1 MEDEKLERLDIIEIK
16 LQNFRQMIKVLKQEI
31 SDLLQEKNQLLNP
44 PESHNTIWFKYGS
57 QKKDDFWGIF

>member
-31 SDLLQEKNQLLNP
+31 SDLLEEKTQLLNP
-44 PESHNTIWFKYGS
+44 PESHNTI
-57 QKKDDFWGIF
+57 